1 MVTVYV
7 VICLAVTS
15 AIGVGLR
22 FRKKRSQLASKPSFN
37 AVPVMSAPSEQVMS
51 PLMSP
56 VGVSE
61 GMDLPAPSAPS
72 CMTMADNP
80 PKVNPWL
87 R

>member
-1 MVTVYV
+1 MATVYV
-7 VICLAVTS
+7 IVCLAVT
-15 AIGVGLR
+15 AATGLGLWL
-22 FRKKRSQLASKPSFN
+22 RKKHSQRASKRGFT